1 MIIACKEYDSIV
13 ITGKYNEVL
22 AVVSDIE
29 IIEKNGTHVLIQSK
43 E

>member
-1 MIIACKEYDSIV
+1 MIIAGKEYDSVV
-13 ITGKYNEVL
+13 ITGKENEVL
-22 AVVSDIE
+22 AVVSDTE